1 MSVGNGFAARAMDRV
16 GGQACERAPR
26 RPSKALC
33 RGWDWRAWLNL
44 KPPPYDQKK
53 ARELPREAVYSNGAP
68 HHRVAGGLS
77 PFHPLVTFAR
87 FDKVSFKPQPFA
99 FWRSMQEIGGK
110 Q

>member
-1 MSVGNGFAARAMDRV
+1 M
-16 GGQACERAPR
+16 
-26 RPSKALC
+26 L
-33 RGWDWRAWLNL
+33 
-44 KPPPYDQKK
+44 
-53 ARELPREAVYSNGAP
+53 REAVHPNGAP